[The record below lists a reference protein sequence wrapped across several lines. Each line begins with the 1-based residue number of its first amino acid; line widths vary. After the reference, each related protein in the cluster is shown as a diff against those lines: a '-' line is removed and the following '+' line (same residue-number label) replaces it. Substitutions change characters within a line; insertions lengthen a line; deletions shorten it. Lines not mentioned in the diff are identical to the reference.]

1 MNKKPSYN
9 KLLKERE
16 RLLKKLADCPS
27 VLRGSLRKH
36 GNKCGN
42 PGCRCKDPKNPVLHG
57 PYHYLSHRYESK
69 TQTIFLS
76 KAKLEQARQWT
87 ANYKRLIKVLYRLSE
102 INFRILRWHYDKLDR
117 EGTTHNR
124 EEET

>member
-16 RLLKKLADCPS
+16 RLLKKLADCPP

-102 INFRILRWHYDKLDR
+102 INFRILRWHYDKLDP